1 MAATGDLRL
10 NLRMEPHF
18 SFHEIYYT
26 TRAAEAAH

>member
-26 TRAAEAAH
+26 RAAEAAH